1 MAWID
6 IVYIGIIVV
15 FAIIGLV
22 KGLFDSIL
30 SLVASVASVF
40 LAFWASKPVAAFL
53 NKIADVNGFFE
64 EFLVNNMGVAE
75 TGANGQTLSELA
87 SVCTLALSV
96 LIVFVLIKIAVWLL
110 AKLFDSVSAQ
120 STAASGMDRLLGLV
134 FGAAKGFAIVIVAL
148 GVTSIFSMVPAFEAK
163 IDTFLNNSSIT
174 RGTYIYVDEWVENEL
189 EDRLDDFVRDLAD
202 YADVPEAPAANQAE
216 LAYNALKDNNGI
228 VTSATWNETDREV
241 EIVLLTEH
249 HLGENLNVALTYGT
263 TFQVFAGADTSATL
277 FDVSVSNGNKLVISE
292 ATDATF
298 DGTVTYTVKATV
310 TFALVGGEDTF
321 TETVLFT
328 FVPAAPQ
335 VGA

>member
-1 MAWID
+1 MTWID

-15 FAIIGLV
+15 FAIIGLA

-120 STAASGMDRLLGLV
+120 STAASGMDRLLGVV
-134 FGAAKGFAIVIVAL
+134 FGAAKGFAIVLVAL

-163 IDTFLNNSSIT
+163 IDSFLNDSSIT

-189 EDRLDDFVRDLAD
+189 EDRLDDFVKDLAD
-202 YADVPEAPAANQAE
+202 YADVPEAPADNQAE
-216 LAYNALKDNNGI
+216 IAYNALKDNNG
-228 VTSATWNETDREV
+228 VVSNTAWDATEREV
-241 EIVLLTEH
+241 EITLLTEH
-249 HLGENLNVALTYGT
+249 HLGENLNVSLEYGS
-263 TFQVFAGADTSATL
+263 TFQVFAGADTTATA
-277 FDVSVSNGNKLVISE
+277 FDVAVSNGNKLVISE
-292 ATDATF
+292 ATGATF
-298 DGTVTYTVKATV
+298 DETVTYTVTVNV
-310 TFALVGGEDTF
+310 TFTLVGGTDTH
-321 TETVLFT
+321 TAAVSFT
-328 FVPAAPQ
+328 FVPTTPAA
-335 VGA
+335 